1 MKNDNTIVIGLLMAL
16 FLFELSN
23 QISSVRTKK
32 QLNQMQ
38 ELMTEYFEPLPDINF
53 EEEPQDGRTE

>member
-1 MKNDNTIVIGLLMAL
+1 MKNDNTLILGLILAL

-23 QISSVRTKK
+23 QFYYIKIKK

-38 ELMTEYFEPLPDINF
+38 DLMNQYFEPLPDINF
-53 EEEPQDGRTE
+53 EEEPQDGRTQ

>member
-1 MKNDNTIVIGLLMAL
+1 MKNDNTVIIGLLIAL

-38 ELMTEYFEPLPDINF
+38 EILTEYFEPLPDINF
-53 EEEPQDGRTE
+53 EEEPQDGRN